1 MAKIKKVL
9 KQIKPTTLQ
18 NIKSSFALE
27 KDYYKKL
34 KDLSTQIN
42 KSVLWWAMSR
52 YNKTFDKNVAKQLS
66 FEFNELLNEWDKKT
80 EAIANFIARKMAKN
94 TEKYVNLKFTAQN
107 KDFNINARTKAIK
120 NQLQAIYEKN
130 YGLIKSIPS
139 EIIERYR
146 SAFLNNI
153 GSFDREAIYKQA
165 KTFQGISNRRAKTIA
180 RDQTQKAVS
189 GYTQARAQQLGFEYY
204 QWVTAGDER
213 VSTGKGGHKV
223 LNGRIYKYSEPG
235 AIVDNYGNKGHPST
249 RVNCL
254 AKGQGI
260 DFTNMPLR
268 IFRTRTL
275 NKSSFVKISFL
286 SSELIVTRDHKI
298 FTSRGWVSADTLKKG
313 DYILQE
319 IGEAR
324 QINEIYFNNNSFII
338 SDIFDFFSEFSKTSF
353 SEALRFQRV
362 GVAGNFDKD
371 IRVNEYIDIIDIESF
386 LCNGVKIIANECIKN
401 LNFSNS
407 NERIS
412 FERFI
417 SGFLSTDSRINF
429 LSGTSFRASD
439 SIVSFFS
446 DLHSIFFS
454 SICKSKDISLTT
466 ISNFIT
472 YFFKSINNNIST
484 NSEFITHF
492 KNAITCNIEL
502 FKFFYIYIYFITWNE
517 FRFRFNSL
525 FNIDVCNRITKPI
538 LIDSVELIK
547 IDSHIYS
554 LECSNG
560 HYTAKGLINKNCR
573 CTQVSVIPQPNQ
585 EFKLVK
591 DSIAGDYYILV
602 EKK

>member
-27 KDYYKKL
+27 KDYYKRL

-80 EAIANFIARKMAKN
+80 EAIADFMARKMAKN
-94 TEKYVNLKFTAQN
+94 IEKYVNLKFTAQN
-107 KDFNINARTKAIK
+107 KDFNINVRTKAIK

-223 LNGRIYKYSEPG
+223 LNGRIYKYSEPS
-235 AIVDNYGNKGHPST
+235 AIIDSYGNKGHPST
-249 RVNCL
+249 RV
-254 AKGQGI
+254 
-260 DFTNMPLR
+260 
-268 IFRTRTL
+268 
-275 NKSSFVKISFL
+275 
-286 SSELIVTRDHKI
+286 
-298 FTSRGWVSADTLKKG
+298 
-313 DYILQE
+313 
-319 IGEAR
+319 
-324 QINEIYFNNNSFII
+324 
-338 SDIFDFFSEFSKTSF
+338 
-353 SEALRFQRV
+353 
-362 GVAGNFDKD
+362 
-371 IRVNEYIDIIDIESF
+371 
-386 LCNGVKIIANECIKN
+386 
-401 LNFSNS
+401 
-407 NERIS
+407 
-412 FERFI
+412 
-417 SGFLSTDSRINF
+417 
-429 LSGTSFRASD
+429 
-439 SIVSFFS
+439 
-446 DLHSIFFS
+446 
-454 SICKSKDISLTT
+454 
-466 ISNFIT
+466 
-472 YFFKSINNNIST
+472 
-484 NSEFITHF
+484 
-492 KNAITCNIEL
+492 
-502 FKFFYIYIYFITWNE
+502 
-517 FRFRFNSL
+517 
-525 FNIDVCNRITKPI
+525 
-538 LIDSVELIK
+538 
-547 IDSHIYS
+547 
-554 LECSNG
+554 
-560 HYTAKGLINKNCR
+560 NCR

-591 DSIAGDYYILV
+591 DSVAGDYYILI